1 MSKEG
6 LMCVVSGFSGSG
18 KGTIMEELTKR
29 YDNYAVSISATTR
42 NPRDGET
49 EGVSYF
55 YKTKDEFEKLIA
67 ENALY
72 EYNNYQGN
80 YYGTLRSYV
89 DELRRE
95 GKDVICEIDVNG
107 AMHIREQFPDTVL
120 VFVTPPSAEE
130 LKKRLVGRGTEEKE
144 KINGRLRQAVEE
156 SKYMDRYDHILINDD
171 LDTCVEEL
179 NRILVMEHMRPSR
192 QKDFIESLQKDL
204 KNLKLL

>member
-42 NPRDGET
+42 NPRDGEK

-80 YYGTLRSYV
+80 YYGTLRTYV
-89 DELRRE
+89 DDLRKK

-120 VFVTPPSAEE
+120 IFVTPPSAEE
-130 LKKRLVGRGTEEKE
+130 LKRRLVNRGTEEKE

-156 SKYMDRYDHILINDD
+156 SRYMDRYDHILINDR
-171 LDTCVEEL
+171 LDTCVEDL

-192 QKDFIESLQKDL
+192 QKDFIKSLQNDL